1 MFELLVTHSVHIP
14 LRLLAMA
21 PAHGSST
28 TRLPHLWVSCCLL
41 VAGTACA
48 VTMSELDMQHMVAA
62 RAERGRVLGGRG
74 SCKKCRDGA
83 KLFGVGGRVGE
94 VAFSH
99 LHAARSVCRGHH
111 G

>member
-62 RAERGRVLGGRG
+62 RAERGCWAVAGAVRSAGMAPSFLG
-74 SCKKCRDGA
+74 
-83 KLFGVGGRVGE
+83 
-94 VAFSH
+94 
-99 LHAARSVCRGHH
+99 
-111 G
+111 